1 MKAPIIEIFSSFQG
15 EGLLIGQ
22 RQIFVRFAG
31 CNLNCNY
38 CDTGDSKSE
47 KSGVLMTPQEVTD
60 EINKIVTPDCK
71 AISFTG
77 GEPSLYPEFISEVSK
92 NFDLDIMLETNGTL
106 PDNIDL
112 IDELDLVSLD
122 IKLPEHFDGDFD
134 EEIFLNEIKSL
145 NLLISKSINV
155 YCKVVIL
162 PSTKIKS
169 FKEVVEKLSENISNK
184 SDLKI
189 IIQPSSPLGEWKDI
203 NFKLF
208 EFSEVVGQYFDVS
221 TIPQIHKILD
231 IEWIFLFLILDFIF
245 KIAIVK

>member
-47 KSGVLMTPQEVTD
+47 KSGELMAPEEVAAKIK
-60 EINKIVTPDCK
+60 EIRTADCDTV
-71 AISFTG
+71 SFTG
-77 GEPSLYPEFISEVSK
+77 GEPSLYPEFISEVSTLV
-92 NFDLDIMLETNGTL
+92 DMDIMLETNGTL

-112 IDELDLVSLD
+112 IKKLDIVSLD

-134 EEIFLNEIKSL
+134 EQIFLNEIKSL
-145 NLLISKSINV
+145 NLLIEKSINV

-169 FKEVVEKLSENISNK
+169 FKGVVEKLSENISSK
-184 SDLKI
+184 SNLKI

-208 EFSEVVGQYFDVS
+208 EFSEVVGQYFEVS

-231 IEWIFLFLILDFIF
+231 IE
-245 KIAIVK
+245 

>member
-1 MKAPIIEIFSSFQG
+1 MMKAPIIEIFSSFQG
-15 EGLLIGQ
+15 EGLLIGE

-38 CDTGDSKSE
+38 CDTNDSKSE
-47 KSGVLMTPQEVTD
+47 KSGRLMTPEEVTS
-60 EINKIVTPDCK
+60 EINKLITPDCRS
-71 AISFTG
+71 ISFTG

-92 NFDLDIMLETNGTL
+92 NFNLNIMLETNGTL
-106 PDNIDL
+106 PENIDS
-112 IDELDLVSLD
+112 IERLDMVSLD

-134 EEIFLNEIKSL
+134 NSIFLNEIKSL
-145 NLLISKSINV
+145 NLLITKSINV

-169 FKEVVEKLSENISNK
+169 FKGVVEKLSKNISNK

-189 IIQPSSPLGEWKDI
+189 IIQPSSPLGEWSDL

-208 EFSEVVGQYFDVS
+208 EVSEIVGQYFEVL

-231 IEWIFLFLILDFIF
+231 IE
-245 KIAIVK
+245 

>member
-15 EGLLIGQ
+15 EGLLIGE

-38 CDTGDSKSE
+38 CDTNDSKSE
-47 KSGVLMTPQEVTD
+47 KSGTLMTPQEVT
-60 EINKIVTPDCK
+60 EKINELITPDCK
-71 AISFTG
+71 TISFTG
-77 GEPSLYPEFISEVSK
+77 GEPSLYPDFISQVSK
-92 NFDLDIMLETNGTL
+92 NFNLNIMLETNGTL

-112 IDELDLVSLD
+112 IEKLDVVSLD

-134 EEIFLNEIKSL
+134 DEIFLNEIKSL
-145 NLLISKSINV
+145 NLLIEKSINV

-169 FKEVVEKLSENISNK
+169 FKEVVEKLSESISSK
-184 SDLKI
+184 SNLKI
-189 IIQPSSPLGEWKDI
+189 IIQPSSPLGEWKNI

-208 EFSEVVGQYFDVS
+208 EFSEVVGQYFEVS

-231 IEWIFLFLILDFIF
+231 IE
-245 KIAIVK
+245 

>member
-15 EGLLIGQ
+15 EGLLIGE

-38 CDTGDSKSE
+38 CDTQDSKSE
-47 KSGVLMTPQEVTD
+47 KSGKLMTPEEVSD
-60 EINKIVTPDCK
+60 EIKKLLTPDCK
-71 AISFTG
+71 TISFTG
-77 GEPSLYPEFISEVSK
+77 GEPSLYPDFINEVSH
-92 NFDLDIMLETNGTL
+92 NFNLQIMLETNGTL
-106 PDNIDL
+106 PNNIDL
-112 IDELDLVSLD
+112 IKKLDIVSLD
-122 IKLPEHFDGDFD
+122 IKLEEHFDNNFD
-134 EEIFLNEIKSL
+134 NSIFLNEIKSL
-145 NLLISKSINV
+145 NILITKSINV

-169 FKEVVEKLSENISNK
+169 FHEVVEKLSQNISNK
-184 SDLKI
+184 SNLKI
-189 IIQPSSPLGEWKDI
+189 IIQPSSPLGEWKDL

-231 IEWIFLFLILDFIF
+231 IE
-245 KIAIVK
+245 

>member
-38 CDTGDSKSE
+38 CDTNDSKSE
-47 KSGVLMTPQEVTD
+47 KSGKLMTPQQVTD
-60 EINKIVTPDCK
+60 EINKLLTPDCRS
-71 AISFTG
+71 ISFTG
-77 GEPSLYPEFISEVSK
+77 GEPSLYPDFINEVSK
-92 NFDLDIMLETNGTL
+92 LTELNIMLETNGTL

-112 IDELDLVSLD
+112 IDRLDMVSLD

-134 EEIFLNEIKSL
+134 VEIFSNEIKSL
-145 NLLISKSINV
+145 NLLMAKSINV

-169 FKEVVEKLSENISNK
+169 FKEVVEKLSANITNK
-184 SDLKI
+184 SNLQI
-189 IIQPSSPLGEWKDI
+189 IIQPSSPLSEWKDL
-203 NFKLF
+203 NFRLF
-208 EFSEVVGQYFDVS
+208 DFSEIVGQYFEVS

-231 IEWIFLFLILDFIF
+231 IE
-245 KIAIVK
+245 

>member
-1 MKAPIIEIFSSFQG
+1 MMKAPIIEIFSSFQG

-38 CDTGDSKSE
+38 CDTGFSKSE
-47 KSGVLMTPQEVTD
+47 KSGTVMAPEDVVR
-60 EINKIVTPDCK
+60 EINEILTPDCNT
-71 AISFTG
+71 ISFTG
-77 GEPSLYPEFISEVSK
+77 GEPSLYPEFINEVSK
-92 NFDLDIMLETNGTL
+92 LTDLKIMLETNGTL
-106 PDNIDL
+106 PDNINS
-112 IDELDLVSLD
+112 IEKLDMVSLD

-134 EEIFLNEIKSL
+134 EEIFYNEIKSL
-145 NLLISKSINV
+145 NLLIAKCKNV

-169 FKEVVEKLSENISNK
+169 FKEVIKKLSDNISSK
-184 SDLKI
+184 SNLQI
-189 IIQPSSPLGEWKDI
+189 IIQPSSPLNEWKDL

-208 EFSEVVGQYFDVS
+208 EFSEIVGQYFEVS

-231 IEWIFLFLILDFIF
+231 IE
-245 KIAIVK
+245 

>member
-38 CDTGDSKSE
+38 CDTNDSKSV
-47 KSGVLMTPQEVTD
+47 KSGKLMTPHEVAEKVN
-60 EINKIVTPDCK
+60 EILTPYCK
-71 AISFTG
+71 TISFTG
-77 GEPSLYPEFISEVSK
+77 GEPSLYPDFINEVSK
-92 NFDLDIMLETNGTL
+92 ICDLDIMLETNGTL

-112 IDELDLVSLD
+112 IDDLDIVSLD

-134 EEIFLNEIKSL
+134 DEIFLNEIKSL
-145 NLLISKSINV
+145 NLLMAKSINV

-169 FKEVVEKLSENISNK
+169 FKGVIKKLSENISSK
-184 SDLKI
+184 SNLQV
-189 IIQPSSPLGEWKDI
+189 IIQPSSPLSEWKDL

-208 EFSEVVGQYFDVS
+208 EFSEIVGQYFEVS

-231 IEWIFLFLILDFIF
+231 IE
-245 KIAIVK
+245 

>member
-1 MKAPIIEIFSSFQG
+1 MKAPVIEIFSSFQG

-38 CDTGDSKSE
+38 CDTNDSKS
-47 KSGVLMTPQEVTD
+47 KASGKLMTPQQVSD
-60 EINKIVTPDCK
+60 EINKILTPDCR

-77 GEPSLYPEFISEVSK
+77 GEPSLYPDFISEVSK

-106 PDNIDL
+106 PENIDS
-112 IDELDLVSLD
+112 IEKLDIVSLD
-122 IKLPEHFDGDFD
+122 IKLPEHFNGDFD

-145 NLLISKSINV
+145 NLLMAKCINV

-184 SDLKI
+184 SNLKI
-189 IIQPSSPLGEWKDI
+189 IIQPSSPLTEWKDI
-203 NFKLF
+203 NFRLF
-208 EFSEVVGQYFDVS
+208 NFSEIVGQYFEVS

-231 IEWIFLFLILDFIF
+231 IE
-245 KIAIVK
+245 

>member
-1 MKAPIIEIFSSFQG
+1 
-15 EGLLIGQ
+15 
-22 RQIFVRFAG
+22 
-31 CNLNCNY
+31 
-38 CDTGDSKSE
+38 
-47 KSGVLMTPQEVTD
+47 
-60 EINKIVTPDCK
+60 
-71 AISFTG
+71 
-77 GEPSLYPEFISEVSK
+77 
-92 NFDLDIMLETNGTL
+92 MLETNGTL

-112 IDELDLVSLD
+112 IDKLDMVSLD

-134 EEIFLNEIKSL
+134 ESIFLNEIKSL
-145 NLLISKSINV
+145 NLLMAKSINV

-184 SDLKI
+184 SNLKI

-231 IEWIFLFLILDFIF
+231 IEWILFLILILFNF
-245 KIAIVK
+245 WRAIVNWGV

>member
-15 EGLLIGQ
+15 EGLLIGE

-38 CDTGDSKSE
+38 CDTDDSKSE
-47 KSGVLMTPQEVTD
+47 KSGTLMAPQQVSE
-60 EINKIVTPDCK
+60 EIEKILTPDCK
-71 AISFTG
+71 TISFTG
-77 GEPSLYPEFISEVSK
+77 GEPSLYPDFISQVSK
-92 NFDLDIMLETNGTL
+92 NFNLKIMLETNGTL

-112 IDELDLVSLD
+112 IDELDIVSLD
-122 IKLPEHFDGDFD
+122 IKLPEHFDGEFD
-134 EEIFLNEIKSL
+134 SEIFSNEIKSL
-145 NLLISKSINV
+145 NLLIAKCINV

-169 FKEVVEKLSENISNK
+169 FKEVVEKLSQNISDK

-189 IIQPSSPLGEWKDI
+189 IIQPSSPLSDWKDI
-203 NFKLF
+203 NFRLF
-208 EFSEVVGQYFDVS
+208 EFSEIVGQYFEVS

-231 IEWIFLFLILDFIF
+231 IE
-245 KIAIVK
+245 

>member
-15 EGLLIGQ
+15 EGLLIGE

-38 CDTGDSKSE
+38 CDTNESKSE
-47 KSGVLMTPQEVTD
+47 KSGTLMTPQGVIE
-60 EINKIVTPDCK
+60 EINKLLSPDCK
-71 AISFTG
+71 TISFTG

-92 NFDLDIMLETNGTL
+92 NFNLNIMLETNGTL

-112 IDELDLVSLD
+112 IDELDIVSLD

-134 EEIFLNEIKSL
+134 DEIFQNEVKSL
-145 NLLISKSINV
+145 NLLMAKSINV

-169 FKEVVEKLSENISNK
+169 FKEVVEKLSENISSK
-184 SDLKI
+184 SNLKI
-189 IIQPSSPLGEWKDI
+189 IIQPSSPLGEWKNI

-208 EFSEVVGQYFDVS
+208 EFSEVVGQYFEVS

-231 IEWIFLFLILDFIF
+231 IE
-245 KIAIVK
+245 

>member
-15 EGLLIGQ
+15 EGLLIGE

-38 CDTGDSKSE
+38 CDTNDSKSE
-47 KSGVLMTPQEVTD
+47 KSGTFMTPQEVTE
-60 EINKIVTPDCK
+60 EIKRLITPDCK
-71 AISFTG
+71 TISFTG
-77 GEPSLYPEFISEVSK
+77 GEPSLYPDFISEVSK
-92 NFDLDIMLETNGTL
+92 NFDLNIMLETNGTL

-112 IDELDLVSLD
+112 IDKLDIVSLD

-134 EEIFLNEIKSL
+134 EEILLNEIKSV
-145 NLLISKSINV
+145 NLLMSKSINV

-184 SDLKI
+184 SNLKI
-189 IIQPSSPLGEWKDI
+189 IIQPSSPLGEWKNI
-203 NFKLF
+203 NYRLF
-208 EFSEVVGQYFDVS
+208 EFSEVVGQYFEVS

-231 IEWIFLFLILDFIF
+231 IE
-245 KIAIVK
+245 

>member
-1 MKAPIIEIFSSFQG
+1 MMKAPIIEIFSSFQG
-15 EGLLIGQ
+15 EGLLIGE

-38 CDTGDSKSE
+38 CDTNDSKSE
-47 KSGVLMTPQEVTD
+47 KSGKLMTPQQVTD
-60 EINKIVTPDCK
+60 EINKLLTPDCK
-71 AISFTG
+71 TISFTG
-77 GEPSLYPEFISEVSK
+77 GEPSLYPDFISEVSK
-92 NFDLDIMLETNGTL
+92 SFDLKIMLETNGTL

-112 IDELDLVSLD
+112 IDRLDIVSLD

-134 EEIFLNEIKSL
+134 ESIFLNEIKSL
-145 NLLISKSINV
+145 NLLMAKSINV

-169 FKEVVEKLSENISNK
+169 FKGVVEKLSRNISNK

-189 IIQPSSPLGEWKDI
+189 IIQPSSPLDEWKNI
-203 NFKLF
+203 NFRLF
-208 EFSEVVGQYFDVS
+208 NFSEIVGQYFEVS

-231 IEWIFLFLILDFIF
+231 IE
-245 KIAIVK
+245 

>member
-15 EGLLIGQ
+15 EGLLIGE

-38 CDTGDSKSE
+38 CDTNDSKSE
-47 KSGVLMTPQEVTD
+47 KSGTLMTPQEVT
-60 EINKIVTPDCK
+60 EKINELITPDCK
-71 AISFTG
+71 TISFTG
-77 GEPSLYPEFISEVSK
+77 GEPSLYPDFISQVSK
-92 NFDLDIMLETNGTL
+92 NFNLNIMLETNGTL

-112 IDELDLVSLD
+112 IEKLDVVSLD

-134 EEIFLNEIKSL
+134 DEIFQNEVKSL
-145 NLLISKSINV
+145 NLLMAKSINV

-169 FKEVVEKLSENISNK
+169 FKEVVEKLSRNISSK
-184 SDLKI
+184 SNLKI
-189 IIQPSSPLGEWKDI
+189 IIQPSSPLGEWKNI

-208 EFSEVVGQYFDVS
+208 EFSEVVGQYFEVS

-231 IEWIFLFLILDFIF
+231 IE
-245 KIAIVK
+245 

>member
-1 MKAPIIEIFSSFQG
+1 MMKAPIIEIFSSFQG
-15 EGLLIGQ
+15 EGLLIGE

-38 CDTGDSKSE
+38 CDTNNSKSS
-47 KSGVLMTPQEVTD
+47 KSGTPMTPQEVSE
-60 EINKIVTPDCK
+60 EIQKLLTPDCK

-77 GEPSLYPEFISEVSK
+77 GEPSLYPEFIDEVSK
-92 NFDLDIMLETNGTL
+92 NFDLDVMLETNGTL
-106 PDNIDL
+106 PNNIDS
-112 IDELDLVSLD
+112 IKRLDMVSLD
-122 IKLPEHFDGDFD
+122 IKLPEHFDGEFD
-134 EEIFLNEIKSL
+134 ENIFLNEIKSL
-145 NLLISKSINV
+145 NLLIKKSINV

-169 FKEVVEKLSENISNK
+169 FKGVVEKLSESISNK
-184 SDLKI
+184 SNLKI

-208 EFSEVVGQYFDVS
+208 EFSEVVGQYFEVS

-231 IEWIFLFLILDFIF
+231 IEWILFLIYWFYWVFEVQL
-245 KIAIVK
+245 

>member
-38 CDTGDSKSE
+38 CDTNDSKSE
-47 KSGVLMTPQEVTD
+47 KSGKLMTPEMVTE
-60 EINKIVTPDCK
+60 EINKILTPDCK

-77 GEPSLYPEFISEVSK
+77 GEPSLYPDFINEVGK
-92 NFDLDIMLETNGTL
+92 NFNLSIMLETNGTL

-112 IDELDLVSLD
+112 LNKLDIVSLD

-145 NLLISKSINV
+145 NLLREKSINV

-169 FKEVVEKLSENISNK
+169 FKEVVEKLSENISSK
-184 SDLKI
+184 SNLKI
-189 IIQPSSPLGEWKDI
+189 IIQPSSPLGEWKNI
-203 NFKLF
+203 NYRLF
-208 EFSEVVGQYFDVS
+208 EFSEVVGQYFEVS

-231 IEWIFLFLILDFIF
+231 IE
-245 KIAIVK
+245 